1 MSRCALGGILLAS
14 ASLLG
19 GAACS
24 PTIRYPRWN
33 APGPAPYQ
41 RYVATQYD
49 PYPQGD
55 VGPEI
60 VGGRPR
66 EYSKPPNEVA
76 RARQYSARG
85 ATSPAAANPAVA
97 TPAATLPPLAA
108 PAAPADAPPYAPAYA
123 PPYAPAAGGMLPAA
137 PGSLGPPAGM
147 VPRY

>member
-1 MSRCALGGILLAS
+1 MSRCAVGGILLTS

-85 ATSPAAANPAVA
+85 ATSPAAA

-108 PAAPADAPPYAPAYA
+108 PAAPAYVPPYAPAYA
-123 PPYAPAAGGMLPAA
+123 PPYAPPDAPAAGGMLPAA